1 MKHPLRARFLL
12 SLIGLPLL
20 LGAATLTPFHITGVH
35 GPLLLNIQHRLSELD
50 QNKRLNQASPDTL
63 REQVAKAM
71 SPYGF
76 FKPDISIQP
85 PTSSKSP
92 WRIAIRPGPALPIE
106 SLTVSISGEGQNNA
120 AIQHARHTLPI
131 RAGQPL
137 NTVLYD
143 EAKENLF
150 SAAESEG
157 YLHAT
162 FEQTDVLIDLTHD
175 RATIVLLFNTGP
187 RSYFGHIEFKPN
199 AGLSPTFLQRYVP
212 FTYGQPYSPE
222 HVSALNTNLAVS
234 GYFRAVEVN
243 HEDNT
248 STPHVPLVVNLEPT
262 NRTSYSLGA
271 GYGTDTGPRGRAGL
285 HVVPVNEHGHK
296 FNAVA
301 QGSIAENAL
310 QMQYVIPGAD
320 PVHDHYNINS
330 GFSHLNYTSGD
341 SNAVLISF
349 VQQHVRENKQRNL
362 SLNALHERFNYTGQ
376 SRTEKNVLYPKGNL
390 TWRDLSDELFSPS
403 GYNVTL
409 NGLIGHRALLSDINL
424 AEASID
430 AKAAITLDPVRTRV
444 YLHATQGITSINN
457 IYDLPLS
464 LALLLGGAE
473 NMKGSSFNSIGPGK
487 LLTYAGLELQKETW
501 EKWYLLTFVDA
512 GDVYQPSPLAFQ
524 YDVGVGLMWRSPV
537 GPIKIALAQPTNA
550 HLQRLRGHGPRLV
563 INMGPDL

>member
-1 MKHPLRARFLL
+1 MKHPLARFLL
-12 SLIGLPLL
+12 RLIALPLL
-20 LGAATLTPFHITGVH
+20 LGATTLTPFQITGVH

-76 FKPDISIQP
+76 FKPDITIQP
-85 PTSSKSP
+85 LTSSKGP

-106 SLTVSISGEGQNNA
+106 SLTVSISGDGQNNA
-120 AIQHARHTLPI
+120 AIQHARRTLPI
-131 RAGQPL
+131 HAGQPL

-143 EAKENLF
+143 EAKANLF

-162 FEQTDVLIDLTHD
+162 FEKTDVLIDLTHD

-187 RSYFGHIEFKPN
+187 RSYFGNIQFKPS
-199 AGLSPTFLQRYVP
+199 GTLSPTFLQRYVP

-222 HVSALNTNLAVS
+222 QVSALNTNLATS

-243 HEDNT
+243 HDDN
-248 STPHVPLVVNLEPT
+248 SSNPHVPLVVNLEPI

-285 HVVPVNEHGHK
+285 HVVPMNEHGHQ

-301 QGSIAENAL
+301 QGSISENAL

-320 PVHDHYNINS
+320 PVHDHYNING
-330 GFSHLNYTSGD
+330 GFSNLNYTSGY

-349 VQQHVRENKQRNL
+349 VQQHVRENDQRNL

-409 NGLIGHRALLSDINL
+409 NGLIGHRALLSDINI

-430 AKAAITLDPVRTRV
+430 AKAAITLEPVRTRV

-512 GDVYQPSPLAFQ
+512 GDVYQPRPLAFQ